1 MTQLR
6 ALIADDHP
14 LIIEGL
20 TLSLGKH
27 DIEVVGQ
34 AATIDEVIPVFEQC
48 RPDVV
53 VLDVAFGQA
62 TTGLDVARLLLDKH
76 SDAKIIFYS
85 QFDQD
90 EIIRAAYRLGGR
102 GFVTKNKTT
111 DVLIDA
117 IKQVHAGMNRVH
129 LLPEIAERLAIL
141 GLGMDDSPRAKL
153 EARELDVFRMIA
165 QGQTTHQIGEAL
177 SLSPK
182 TISGITQ
189 TIKSKL
195 GVQRSVD
202 MARLAVKHRIIEP

>member
-14 LIIEGL
+14 LIVEGL

-62 TTGLDVARLLLDKH
+62 TTGLDVARTLLDKH
-76 SDAKIIFYS
+76 SDAKIVFYS

-102 GFVTKNKTT
+102 GFVTKSRTT

-117 IKQVHAGMNRVH
+117 IKQVHAGVNRVH

-141 GLGMDDSPRAKL
+141 GLGIDDSPRAKL
-153 EARELDVFRMIA
+153 DARELDVFRMIA

-182 TISGITQ
+182 TISAIAQ

-202 MARLAVKHRIIEP
+202 IARLAVKHRIIEP